1 MGLFSKLSSALFG
14 NSSNIRAVDIVQEKV
29 SKELKKKQL
38 QEQVDN
44 MAMVANERLRD
55 LEKNELTQ
63 SSAYAKWES
72 GGKVTFGV
80 KGKTYQEIQ
89 KEFWRIKN
97 FLDSKTSTV
106 EGARKVL
113 ADVSK
118 LVGMDSV
125 MSGAEASNYFKLADA
140 IAEYYEMS
148 GESARAL
155 DYQAIWEVIDKA
167 VKNGIA
173 TLDENEWT
181 VDEIQRIIMEV
192 QALESEIIA
201 LEEME
206 NQIVQGR
213 GGIHSRSIFSRI
225 ASGISSFFRGFFR

>member
-1 MGLFSKLSSALFG
+1 MGLFSRLTSALFN
-14 NSSNIRAVDIVQEKV
+14 NSSNIRAVDIVHEKMT
-29 SKELKKKQL
+29 KDLKKKQL
-38 QEQVDN
+38 QEQVDS

-63 SSAYAKWES
+63 SSAYEKWES

-97 FLDSKTSTV
+97 FLDAKTSTV

-148 GESARAL
+148 AETSRAL

-173 TLDENEWT
+173 TLDVNEWT
-181 VDEIQRIIMEV
+181 VNDIQRIIMEV

-213 GGIHSRSIFSRI
+213 GGVHSRNIFSRI
-225 ASGISSFFRGFFR
+225 VSGISSFFRRFFR